1 MEREKIA
8 TSLKKKGFVEDIKGR
23 DHRYYHHQVN
33 GKRTGVRTKLS
44 MGSKYKRL
52 GNPLLAKIKKQLKLD
67 SPKELSDLVNC
78 PMTGDDY
85 IEILKVK
92 NILKL

>member
-8 TSLKKKGFVEDIKGR
+8 SSLRKKGFVEDIKGR

-44 MGSKYKRL
+44 MGSNYKRL
-52 GNPLLAKIKKQLKLD
+52 GTPLLAKIKKQLKLD
-67 SPKELSDLVNC
+67 SSKDLADLVNC
-78 PMTGDDY
+78 PMTEDDY

-92 NILKL
+92 DILKL

>member
-23 DHRYYHHQVN
+23 DHRYYHHQFN

-52 GNPLLAKIKKQLKLD
+52 GAPLLAKIKKQLKLD
-67 SPKELSDLVNC
+67 SSEDLADLVNC
-78 PMTGDDY
+78 PMTQDDY

-92 NILKL
+92 DIFK